1 MVPSLL
7 KEPSMTFAFARQA
20 LLGLTAALTLSA
32 TYAAGTPAATTEKL
46 PSGATIT
53 HTVVGKGAQPTA
65 NSTVTVHYKGTLQ
78 STGAVFDSSYT
89 RNQPLTF
96 SLAQVIPCWQQAI
109 PKMKVGGKAHLV
121 CPAASA
127 YGTAG
132 AGNVIPPN
140 ATLLFDVELLDV
152 KG

>member
-1 MVPSLL
+1 MNAGLIRNTMIAL
-7 KEPSMTFAFARQA
+7 FAGA
-20 LLGLTAALTLSA
+20 TLSA
-32 TYAAGTPAATTEKL
+32 TTIAAPAPTDKL
-46 PSGATIT
+46 AGGVTVT
-53 HTVVGKGAQPTA
+53 HTVVGTGAQPTA

-89 RNQPLTF
+89 RNKPLTF
-96 SLAQVIPCWQQAI
+96 ALTQVIPCWQEAI

-121 CPAASA
+121 CPAAAA
-127 YGTAG
+127 YGSAG